1 MCDDRTLSE
10 RISDGM
16 RSAAERGVH
25 IGRPRVFVFSKDGH
39 PSEKEVMSFAYEGK
53 SISEVARL
61 LGVNRMTLTRAL
73 MEKGMYSEYR
83 EILCDPN
90 PKTSE

>member
-10 RISDGM
+10 RISEGM
-16 RSAAERGVH
+16 RDAAERGVH
-25 IGRPRVFVFSKDGH
+25 IGRPRAFVFSKDGC

-53 SISEVARL
+53 SISEAARI

-73 MEKGMYSEYR
+73 MERGMYSEYR
-83 EILCDPN
+83 EIRSDVVI
-90 PKTSE
+90 K

>member
-16 RSAAERGVH
+16 RDAAERGVH
-25 IGRPRVFVFSKDGH
+25 IGRPRAFVFSKDGH
-39 PSEKEVMSFAYEGK
+39 PSEKEEVMSFAYEGK
-53 SISEVARL
+53 SISEVARI

-83 EILCDPN
+83 EILSDVVI
-90 PKTSE
+90 K

>member
-16 RSAAERGVH
+16 RDAAERGVH
-25 IGRPRVFVFSKDGH
+25 IGRPRAFVFSKDGC

-83 EILCDPN
+83 EILCD
-90 PKTSE
+90 SVGRG